1 MSSKIAAINDADVH
15 RITSGQVIIDLASA
29 VKELL
34 DNSIDSGADQVEC
47 TFKNYGLESLE
58 CSDNGSG
65 VPEDSYE
72 SLALKH
78 YTSKISS
85 FEDVSQVTTLGFR
98 GEALSSLAAIAS
110 LVVTT
115 TTQPPKAARLEY
127 NFKGE
132 LVKKTVTS
140 RNKGTTVHVS
150 QLFNNLPVRK
160 KEFTRNHKRQF
171 SKCIMLL
178 QAYTIIQER
187 MKISVWHITGNG
199 RRSLVLSSTKDR
211 GIPKRI
217 IGVFGSSAMQ
227 GLSDIHLTLQ
237 ISPKRSFSSQL
248 SGAEVSSGS
257 PEYIIVVSGYI
268 SRNTFGCGRTAK
280 DRQFIYINQRPVI
293 YPSLAKSCN
302 EVYRTHNNVQ
312 YPVFVLNF
320 ELSPEFIDV
329 NVTPDK
335 RTVLLHAE
343 SSVID
348 AFREALADYYS
359 EQEMVLPISN
369 THTVKVD
376 NDNTEPKVAKPGVM
390 SQELDGEYNNDV
402 GEDSRQT
409 LNGRIDTGPYR
420 ENGPKTESPESE
432 EREALFDLSNAK
444 VSNKMIEK
452 NLPQPN
458 LFVDE
463 PDSPSENNAITA
475 KAPAPEAIV
484 KEVIGTDSEERT
496 AKRAADY
503 ELNSNKKQKT
513 LDPFVNPS
521 QEQDS
526 DLYLRGENSISQ
538 EPITLQIGD
547 KKIEEKAILTRDN
560 RLLFSSNP
568 KAPQSRSC
576 SSDNEES
583 DSESLNQSAI
593 TNVIGSE
600 RAPSD
605 TGAENSYQI
614 MRPNA
619 DSYARK
625 APKSSWEGAAIQKS
639 SNDCVSLTT
648 AITVRLQSIKKSF
661 SHIYQLMESRKGT
674 QHETHYQKNDKLDDF
689 EEGERYLTL
698 SVSKSDFKKMEIVGQ
713 FNLGF
718 ILVTRRKSG
727 KFDLFI
733 IDQHASDEKYNF
745 EKLQKNTVFKSQKLL
760 APQIVEMSIIDELVM
775 MDNLEVFE
783 KNGFKLEI
791 DEEQPQGCRVKVVSL
806 PVSRK
811 TLFDMN
817 DLHELIHLVKESD
830 GLSKDSIRCS
840 KIRAMHAMRACRSSI
855 MVGRP
860 LVKKSMLRVVR
871 NLSELDKPW
880 NCPHGRPTMR
890 HLMELRD
897 WDSFNEDYK
906 L

>member
-1 MSSKIAAINDADVH
+1 MSSKIAAINDTDVH

-47 TFKNYGLESLE
+47 IFKNYGLESLE

-65 VPEDSYE
+65 VPEDSYQT
-72 SLALKH
+72 LALKH

-85 FEDVSQVTTLGFR
+85 FEDVSQVRTLGFR

-132 LVKKTVTS
+132 LAKKTVTS

-171 SKCIMLL
+171 SKCITLL
-178 QAYTIIQER
+178 QAYTIIQDR

-227 GLSDIHLTLQ
+227 GLSDIHLKLQ

-257 PEYIIVVSGYI
+257 PEYVIVVSGYI

-335 RTVLLHAE
+335 RTVLIHSE

-348 AFREALADYYS
+348 AFRESLADYYS
-359 EQEMVLPISN
+359 EQEMVLPVSN
-369 THTVKVD
+369 THTVKAD
-376 NDNTEPKVAKPGVM
+376 GSSPELKVAKVNIM
-390 SQELDGEYNNDV
+390 SQELDAEYNNDV
-402 GEDSRQT
+402 REDSRQLPGDQT
-409 LNGRIDTGPYR
+409 NSSHKESEL
-420 ENGPKTESPESE
+420 KVESPENE
-432 EREALFDLSNAK
+432 EHKALFDLSSTKTTNDLMEE
-444 VSNKMIEK
+444 SF
-452 NLPQPN
+452 PQPK
-458 LFVDE
+458 LFVQE
-463 PDSPSENNAITA
+463 PSSPEESDAATT
-475 KAPAPEAIV
+475 KAPAVETTE
-484 KEVIGTDSEERT
+484 EVINADNEERA
-496 AKRAADY
+496 AKRVADR
-503 ELNSNKKQKT
+503 ELGSNKKQKT
-513 LDPFVNPS
+513 LDLFVNPS
-521 QEQDS
+521 QERGS
-526 DLYLRGENSISQ
+526 NLYLRDDNLASQ

-560 RLLFSSNP
+560 RLLFSNSNV
-568 KAPQSRSC
+568 PQSCSC
-576 SSDNEES
+576 SSSNEESS
-583 DSESLNQSAI
+583 DSESVNQSAI
-593 TNVIGSE
+593 ANAMETVDASSNAGAGNAYQGT
-600 RAPSD
+600 RPS
-605 TGAENSYQI
+605 T
-614 MRPNA
+614 
-619 DSYARK
+619 DSYARRVFD
-625 APKSSWEGAAIQKS
+625 SSWENTAIRKS
-639 SNDCVSLTT
+639 PSDCVSLTT
-648 AITVRLQSIKKSF
+648 TVMVRLQSVKKSF
-661 SHIYQLMESRKGT
+661 SQLYQLMESRKGS

-689 EEGERYLTL
+689 EEGEKYLTL
-698 SVSKSDFKKMEIVGQ
+698 SVSKSDFKKMGIVGQ

-718 ILVTRRKSG
+718 ILVTRRMPG

-775 MDNLEVFE
+775 MDNLGVFE

-791 DEEQPQGCRVKVVSL
+791 DEEQPQGCRVKVASL

-811 TLFDMN
+811 TLFDLN

-897 WDSFNEDYK
+897 WDSFSEDYK